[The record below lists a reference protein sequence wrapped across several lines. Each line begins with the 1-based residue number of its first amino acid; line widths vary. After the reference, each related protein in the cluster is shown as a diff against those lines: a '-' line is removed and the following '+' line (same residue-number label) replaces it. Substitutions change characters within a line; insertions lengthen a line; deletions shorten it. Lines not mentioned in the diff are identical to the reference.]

1 MHATVD
7 IRYHEATV
15 AGYGK
20 NVPESNFEA
29 GFKFEFEARWLR
41 RCWVV
46 LRAQAN
52 MTTEPPVSA
61 TRIDS
66 ELCPDGTGTGTQTR
80 AVTVFQRPR
89 WHFSSNFNFYPDL
102 WYFSRSELM
111 PAMVAFT
118 RCMIRLWS
126 AGSISPPNAWLIL
139 SCQ

>member
-1 MHATVD
+1 
-7 IRYHEATV
+7 
-15 AGYGK
+15 
-20 NVPESNFEA
+20 
-29 GFKFEFEARWLR
+29 
-41 RCWVV
+41 
-46 LRAQAN
+46 

-66 ELCPDGTGTGTQTR
+66 ELCPDGTGTQTR
-80 AVTVFQRPR
+80 AVKVFQRPR
-89 WHFSSNFNFYPDL
+89 WLFGSNFNFYPDL